1 MCIEYLG
8 GVLAGE
14 AVVSGAGAVHLL
26 LGRDVKDGALDGD
39 VDGEA
44 GVGSVVLGEFVVG
57 EGAGHVE
64 CFGCRWMNEG
74 ERDEEE
80 GSRNGK
86 KKKGKN
92 GREKNEYSS
101 GIHVRLSV

>member
-1 MCIEYLG
+1 MCSEYLG

-14 AVVSGAGAVHLL
+14 AVVSGARAVHLL

-44 GVGSVVLGEFVVG
+44 SVGSVVLGEFVVG
-57 EGAGHVE
+57 EGARHVE
-64 CFGCRWMNEG
+64 CSDCGCMNER
-74 ERDEEE
+74 EKDEE

-86 KKKGKN
+86 KKKGKKMA
-92 GREKNEYSS
+92 EKKEDSS
-101 GIHVRLSV
+101 GIHVRLAV